1 MAETQQNLDEQMA
14 QAQAIAD
21 YGDDKIQHLEW
32 TEHIRRRPGMYI
44 GKQGDGSHAD
54 DGIYILLK
62 EVIDNSIDEY
72 AMGFGKRIE
81 VTITE
86 DGHCSVRD
94 YGRGIPLGKLD
105 A

>member
-1 MAETQQNLDEQMA
+1 MTDSQNNLDEQLA
-14 QAQAIAD
+14 QAKAIAD

-72 AMGFGKRIE
+72 AMGFGKMIE
-81 VTITE
+81 VKVSDE
-86 DGHCSVRD
+86 GHTALV
-94 YGRGIPLGKLD
+94 
-105 A
+105 